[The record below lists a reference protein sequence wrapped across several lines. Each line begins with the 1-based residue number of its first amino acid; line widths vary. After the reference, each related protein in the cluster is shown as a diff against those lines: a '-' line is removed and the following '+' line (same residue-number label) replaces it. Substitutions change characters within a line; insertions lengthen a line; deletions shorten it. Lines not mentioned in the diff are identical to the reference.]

1 MSPWRP
7 ATTAFLAMMAA
18 SLIAAGCQLPNP
30 YDPRPAPPRV
40 PAPGAPPELPT
51 EREPQPPE
59 PEIEPPAPVPRTREY
74 QLGTASRA
82 LVAQAQTQAAAGN
95 YAVAAGS
102 IERALRIE
110 PSNPLLWIELG
121 RIRQAEANYAQA
133 ESMGRK
139 ALSLATGDARA
150 QAAAWRLVAESLRAR
165 GRVQQAREAEAAA
178 EALVPR

>member
-1 MSPWRP
+1 MTLVR
-7 ATTAFLAMMAA
+7 AGMRAMRIAIVA
-18 SLIAAGCQLPNP
+18 SLLVAGCQVPNP
-30 YDPRPAPPRV
+30 YDPTPVPSRV

-51 EREPQPPE
+51 EAEPE
-59 PEIEPPAPVPRTREY
+59 PEPQIELPAPVPSTREY
-74 QLGTASRA
+74 QLGAASRA
-82 LVAQAQTQAAAGN
+82 LVAQAQSQAAAGN

-121 RIRQAEANYAQA
+121 KVRQAEANYVQA
-133 ESMGRK
+133 ESLGRK

-150 QAAAWRLVAESLRAR
+150 QASAWRLVAEALRAS

-178 EALVPR
+178 AALVPQ